1 MHSKK
6 NCKKTYIWE
15 LQRLFVQWYNLLK
28 TQQRFKSDYHEV
40 HTEEVNKIALTSN
53 DDKILQTLDNTTTYP
68 HGTNASKVRENE
80 MMMLRDLFVENYADL
95 LYYDEIV
102 LQPQQRIKGVNRTSR

>member
-28 TQQRFKSDYHEV
+28 TQQRFKSDYHEE

-53 DDKILQTLDNTTTYP
+53 DDKILQTLDNTATYP
-68 HGTNASKVRENE
+68 HGTNASKVRESE
-80 MMMLRDLFVENYADL
+80 MMLRDLFVENYADL

-102 LQPQQRIKGVNRTSR
+102 LQPQQRIKGINRTSR